1 MKTNKAEFIARV
13 AYIVGKYNFGYSLDE
28 NPKTNQLNFLS
39 VDNEEHYCGFYI
51 NMKKVEFWI
60 NDEKETRYIYPEEN
74 EEECL
79 RMLKYALT
87 LDFEAFLTA
96 IFLAAIF
103 PITKLIFICN
113 RIVGKILKKL

>member
-13 AYIVGKYNFGYSLDE
+13 AYIVGKYNFGYSL
-28 NPKTNQLNFLS
+28 
-39 VDNEEHYCGFYI
+39 
-51 NMKKVEFWI
+51 
-60 NDEKETRYIYPEEN
+60 DEKETRYIYPEEN

>member
-74 EEECL
+74 GKFNIEVQSADRCNL
-79 RMLKYALT
+79 NNLYLKT
-87 LDFEAFLTA
+87 
-96 IFLAAIF
+96 
-103 PITKLIFICN
+103 P
-113 RIVGKILKKL
+113 RG

>member
-39 VDNEEHYCGFYI
+39 VDNEE
-51 NMKKVEFWI
+51 
-60 NDEKETRYIYPEEN
+60 
-74 EEECL
+74 ECL

-103 PITKLIFICN
+103 PITILIFICN